1 MKTIVWFGFV
11 LGALSAAGKV
21 ILTNPGQKVTLE
33 CGVNDFND
41 RLMWH
46 RGDDLM
52 HSTSKNGYPLRGKA
66 SRTADIV
73 GRSKVKQDTKLEIS
87 AVKEEDAGKFIC
99 TADGSHHEH
108 ILLVVSVWA
117 TPSNELQL
125 GSEATLHCRVKGLDQ
140 DPSVQWK
147 RPDGSPH
154 SGSFKS
160 ATRSDA
166 GTWECVFSHHGETYK
181 RSLTIKVQEPEA
193 ATPSS
198 PQSSNDVL
206 KPSCPDCVTHQASLT
221 PSVALL
227 LGLSWWVWVAVG
239 VGCLVVVLLMVFVI
253 VLCKRIKR
261 KKRKFQTM
269 KNGRQ
274 PLKPKKYCQ
283 CDCPAAAAK
292 PQQGRRREKPSA
304 PPLQPLL
311 MP

>member
-11 LGALSAAGKV
+11 LGALSAAAKV
-21 ILTNPGQKVTLE
+21 ILTNPGQKAILA
-33 CGVNDFND
+33 CGVDAYND
-41 RLMWH
+41 RLEWH
-46 RGDDLM
+46 RGDDLI
-52 HSTSKNGYPLRGKA
+52 HSIPKSGFPRKGRG
-66 SRTADIV
+66 DIV
-73 GRSKVKQDTKLEIS
+73 GRSAVKWDAKLVIS

-99 TADGSHHEH
+99 TADGRRHEH

-117 TPSNELQL
+117 TPSGELQL
-125 GSEATLHCRVKGLDQ
+125 GSEASLHCRVKGLAQ
-140 DPSVQWK
+140 DPPVQWK

-154 SGSFKS
+154 SGSLKS

-166 GTWECVFSHHGETYK
+166 GTWKCTFSHNGGTHD
-181 RSLTIKVQEPEA
+181 RSLTIKVQEPAEA

-206 KPSCPDCVTHQASLT
+206 KPTCPDCVTQQASLT
-221 PSVALL
+221 PSAALL

-283 CDCPAAAAK
+283 CNCPAAAAK

-304 PPLQPLL
+304 PRLQPLL

>member
-1 MKTIVWFGFV
+1 MKTIVWFVFV

-21 ILTNPGQKVTLE
+21 ILTNLGQKATLE
-33 CGVNDFND
+33 CGVNAFND
-41 RLMWH
+41 RLVWH
-46 RGDDLM
+46 RGDDLI
-52 HSTSKNGYPLRGKA
+52 HSIPKNGFPLRGA
-66 SRTADIV
+66 VDIV
-73 GRSKVKQDTKLEIS
+73 GRSTVKRDTKLEIS
-87 AVKEEDAGKFIC
+87 AVKKEDAGKFIC
-99 TADGSHHEH
+99 TADGSRHEH

-117 TPSNELQL
+117 TPSGELL
-125 GSEATLHCRVKGLDQ
+125 LDSVATLHCQVKGLDQ

-147 RPDGSPH
+147 TPDGSPH
-154 SGSFKS
+154 SGSLKS
-160 ATRSDA
+160 VTRSDA
-166 GTWECVFSHHGETYK
+166 GTWKCMFSHDGGTYD
-181 RSLTIKVQEPEA
+181 RSLTIKVQEP

-198 PQSSNDVL
+198 SQSSNDVL
-206 KPSCPDCVTHQASLT
+206 KPTCPNCVTHQASIT
-221 PSVALL
+221 AALL

-311 MP
+311 ML

>member
-21 ILTNPGQKVTLE
+21 ILTNLGQKVTLE
-33 CGVNDFND
+33 CGVDTFND
-41 RLMWH
+41 RLVWH
-46 RGDDLM
+46 RGDQLI
-52 HSTSKNGYPLRGKA
+52 HNIPKNGFPRKG
-66 SRTADIV
+66 TTDIV
-73 GRSKVKQDTKLEIS
+73 GRSTVKRHTKLEIS
-87 AVKEEDAGKFIC
+87 AVTKEDAGKFIC
-99 TADGSHHEH
+99 TADGSRREH

-117 TPSNELQL
+117 TPSGELQL
-125 GSEATLHCRVKGLDQ
+125 ASDATLHCQVKGLDQ

-154 SGSFKS
+154 SGSLKS
-160 ATRSDA
+160 VNRSDA
-166 GTWECVFSHHGETYK
+166 GTWKCMFSHDGGTYD
-181 RSLTIKVQEPEA
+181 RSLTIKVQEP

-198 PQSSNDVL
+198 SQSSNDVL
-206 KPSCPDCVTHQASLT
+206 KPTCPGCVTHQASLT
-221 PSVALL
+221 PSADLL

-261 KKRKFQTM
+261 KKRMM

-274 PLKPKKYCQ
+274 PLKSKKYCQ

-311 MP
+311 KL